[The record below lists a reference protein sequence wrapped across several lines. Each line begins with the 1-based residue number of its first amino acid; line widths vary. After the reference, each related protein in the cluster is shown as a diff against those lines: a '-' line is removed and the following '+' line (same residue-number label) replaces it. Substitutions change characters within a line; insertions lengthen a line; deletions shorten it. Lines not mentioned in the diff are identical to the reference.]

1 MKKLS
6 RRDFLKLLATG
17 MGGIALEQFLVACGI
32 KPTLVASDVIP
43 SSTNPSPP
51 AKPGE
56 TATSQDVQE
65 DATPGITPELV
76 VVRGGQP
83 EEMVRKALD
92 SLGGMQRFVP
102 AGSTVVVKPN
112 ICVDYRTYEYAATTN
127 PWVVG
132 ALVKLCLE
140 AGAASVKVFDFPF
153 GGTPEKAYANS
164 GIKEQVEAA
173 GGKMEI
179 MSAFKFSSTKI
190 TSGINLTKTDAYQDA
205 LEADVLINVP
215 IAKDH
220 GTTRLSLGM
229 KNLMGLIRD
238 RGALH
243 SRGIGQCIADLAS
256 LFRPTLTVIDAVRIL
271 TANGPTGGNLDH
283 VRQLDTII
291 ASPDIVA
298 ADAYATGLFGLTPQD
313 IAYIPAAAG
322 MGLGRMDLE
331 NIRIEEILLG

>member
-1 MKKLS
+1 M
-6 RRDFLKLLATG
+6 TG
-17 MGGIALEQFLVACGI
+17 MGGMALEQVLAACGI
-32 KPTLVASDVIP
+32 KPTPATPDIIPTATQTISTITPGEPGASPQVQEGATPAVIP
-43 SSTNPSPP
+43 
-51 AKPGE
+51 
-56 TATSQDVQE
+56 D
-65 DATPGITPELV
+65 LV

-83 EEMVRKALD
+83 EEMVRRALG
-92 SLGGMQRFVP
+92 SLGGIERFVP
-102 AGSTVVVKPN
+102 SGSTVVIKPN

-132 ALVKLCLE
+132 ALVKMCLE
-140 AGAASVKVFDFPF
+140 AGASSVKVIDFPF

-190 TSGINLTKTDAYQDA
+190 PSGVNLTKTDAYQDA
-205 LEADVLINVP
+205 LDADVLIDVP
-215 IAKDH
+215 IAKHH
-220 GTTRLSLGM
+220 GTTRLTLGM
-229 KNLMGLIRD
+229 KNLMGLVRD

-298 ADAYATGLFGLTPQD
+298 ADAYATSLFGLTPQD
-313 IAYIPAAAG
+313 ITYIPAAAG
-322 MGLGRMDLE
+322 MGLGRMDVE
-331 NIRIEEILLG
+331 NIRVEEIIIGA

>member
-1 MKKLS
+1 MKNLS

-17 MGGIALEQFLVACGI
+17 MGGVALEQFLTACGI
-32 KPTLVASDVIP
+32 KPTPVTPDI
-43 SSTNPSPP
+43 NPSATTAIPTGIP
-51 AKPGE
+51 AE
-56 TATSQDVQE
+56 TAANPQIQE
-65 DATPGITPELV
+65 EATPGNIPDLV

-83 EEMVRKALD
+83 EEMVRRALA
-92 SLGGMQRFVP
+92 SLGGMERFVQ
-102 AGSTVVVKPN
+102 AGSTVVIKPN

-140 AGAASVKVFDFPF
+140 TGAASVKVFDFPF
-153 GGTPEKAYANS
+153 GGTPEKAYINS

-173 GGKMEI
+173 GGKMDI
-179 MSAFKFSSTKI
+179 MSSFKFVSTKI
-190 TSGINLTKTDAYQDA
+190 PVGVNLKKTDAYQDA
-205 LEADVLINVP
+205 LEADVLIDVP
-215 IAKDH
+215 IAKHH
-220 GTTRLSLGM
+220 GTTRLTLGM
-229 KNLMGLIRD
+229 KNLMGLVRD

-256 LFRPTLTVIDAVRIL
+256 LFRPSLTVVDAVRIL

-283 VRQLDTII
+283 VRQLDTLI

-298 ADAYATGLFGLTPQD
+298 ADAYATRLFGLTAQD
-313 IAYIPAAAG
+313 VAYIPAAAG

-331 NIRIEEILLG
+331 NITTEEISLG